1 MGGPGSFIFL
11 MHGTGEEK
19 PMVYTKKSPALLII
33 GVVMLLWGWL
43 NASGSVDGMQKSL
56 QKSAYS
62 DHMKVK
68 EKFDAELRVATE
80 IAQSEGKPAPEM
92 TMPKSKFDEAKAYQA
107 QLCYIFGGI
116 ATVLGLLI
124 MVWKPKE
131 GAMDYYLSIFPGMAY
146 ILLIAF
152 IVRWGLD
159 PTFANWGK
167 DAKDALG
174 FDFAHIFNLNYVVL
188 GIVIGIV
195 IVNVFRIPD
204 WAANGVRT
212 ARFFLKSG
220 VILLGTLYSAT
231 ELAQLGG
238 LSVIMIGIFVLG
250 SVGLVLFMGKRMGA
264 GNSMTAVLS
273 AGMGVCG
280 VSATV
285 AASPVVNAKA
295 AEIAYTIGTI
305 LIWGVGCM
313 FLFPTIGHLL
323 NMGPVQFGAWAG
335 TGILNSAQVAGAAL
349 AFEPNGIETLKVAEI
364 FNITRVLFLPIIVLW
379 LAAWYVKHEQG
390 AQKVDLG
397 KVLIAKFPVFVL
409 GFILLFI
416 LSTLGAFT
424 PAGHY
429 QGKYFSA
436 EKVKEEQLLK
446 GKETRALES
455 ELLRLQEAEGAKALQ
470 DHFTAKAINV
480 GQRHATPED
489 AHKALGE
496 LIANKK
502 MSSREQDSVLGAT
515 AKMPGLDAIAKS
527 AIEKASKAAWHS
539 SKAIAAFRD
548 WLAWLF
554 AFGLIGLGMQITA
567 KALKQAGGTPLIIG
581 GIVGTLKAV
590 GSLIVVLLFVK
601 EFI

>member
-1 MGGPGSFIFL
+1 
-11 MHGTGEEK
+11 
-19 PMVYTKKSPALLII
+19 MVYTKKSPALLLI
-33 GVVMLLWGWL
+33 GLAMLLWGWL
-43 NASGSVDGMQKSL
+43 NTSHGIDGMQSWL

-62 DHMKVK
+62 DHIKVK
-68 EKFDAELRVATE
+68 EKFEAELRVATE
-80 IAQSEGKPAPEM
+80 MAKEEGKPAPEM
-92 TMPKSKFDEAKAYQA
+92 KMPKSKFDGAKEQQA
-107 QLCYIFGGI
+107 NLCFIFGGI
-116 ATVLGLLI
+116 ATALGLLI
-124 MVWKPKE
+124 LAWRPRE
-131 GAMDYYLSIFPGMAY
+131 GSLDYYLSIFPGMAY

-152 IVRWGLD
+152 VVRWLLD
-159 PTFANWGK
+159 PAFANWGK
-167 DAKDALG
+167 DFKDTLG

-212 ARFFLKSG
+212 ARFFLKTG

-238 LSVIMIGIFVLG
+238 LSVVMIGIFVLG
-250 SVGLVLFMGKRMGA
+250 SVAIVLTMGKRMQA

-305 LIWGVGCM
+305 LVWGVGCM
-313 FLFPTIGHLL
+313 FLFPTVGHMF

-349 AFEPNGIETLKVAEI
+349 AFDPHGIETLKVAEI

-379 LAAWYVKHEQG
+379 LAAWYVKHEEG

-397 KVLIAKFPVFVL
+397 HVLIAKFPVFVL
-409 GFILLFI
+409 GFILLFA
-416 LSTLGAFT
+416 LSSMGLFT
-424 PAGHY
+424 PSGHY
-429 QGKYFSA
+429 QGKYFNPA
-436 EKVKEEQLLK
+436 QVKEDQLLK
-446 GKETRALES
+446 GKETRALEA
-455 ELLRLQEAEGAKALQ
+455 ELERMKTPEGAKALQ
-470 DHFTAKAINV
+470 DHFTAKAVNV

-489 AHKALGE
+489 AHKALAD

-502 MSSREQDSVLGAT
+502 MGNREQDSVLTAT
-515 AKMPGLDAIAKS
+515 AKMGGIDAIAKS
-527 AIEKASKAAWHS
+527 AIEKASKASWHS
-539 SKAIAAFRD
+539 SKTISAFRD

-554 AFGLIGLGMQITA
+554 AFGLIGLGMQITG
-567 KALKQAGGTPLIIG
+567 KALKQAGGKPLIIG
-581 GIVGTLKAV
+581 GVVGTLKAV

-601 EFI
+601 EFV